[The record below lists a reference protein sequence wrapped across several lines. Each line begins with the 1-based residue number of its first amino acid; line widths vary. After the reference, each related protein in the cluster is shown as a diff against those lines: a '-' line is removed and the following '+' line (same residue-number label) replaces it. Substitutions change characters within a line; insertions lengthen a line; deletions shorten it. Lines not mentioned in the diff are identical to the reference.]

1 MFESL
6 FHSPGQSRP
15 DSDYKDSSFKDA
27 LEVLLLQN
35 PSQIFFGSGW
45 KPISCHWSIKI
56 QKWTENF
63 ALFNS
68 VKNKITKT
76 YKSSYEF

>member
-15 DSDYKDSSFKDA
+15 DSDCKDNTFKDA

-35 PSQIFFGSGW
+35 PSQIFSGSGW
-45 KPISCHWSIKI
+45 KPILCLWSIQI
-56 QKWTENF
+56 RKWTENF
-63 ALFNS
+63 ALLNS

-76 YKSSYEF
+76 CKSSYEF